1 MRRSYLTNFIS
12 WEEVRSQNIDMLF
25 AMIHEIITLLMWYGC
40 LSNTCI
46 AVRTGVASESFGDL
60 PNKPIDIVLKEILK
74 ILGVFA

>member
-1 MRRSYLTNFIS
+1 MA
-12 WEEVRSQNIDMLF
+12 V
-25 AMIHEIITLLMWYGC
+25 

-60 PNKPIDIVLKEILK
+60 PNKPIDIVLKEILE